1 MARPTKLTPQL
12 QAKICDAIR
21 VGCYVETAAA
31 YCGISKDTFYRW
43 LRQGAKAK
51 SGIYKDFSDA
61 VEKAMADAEF
71 RDVMIIS
78 NAATSDW
85 KAAAW
90 KLERRA
96 PERWGR
102 RDRVSAD
109 IEHSGSVTNRQEH
122 EVHIKQEITS
132 DPESRE
138 LIKQLWRRQQSLQAG
153 NEG

>member
-1 MARPTKLTPQL
+1 MVRPTKLTPRL

-43 LRQGAKAK
+43 LRKGNEEEE
-51 SGIYKDFSDA
+51 GIYRDFVDA
-61 VEKAMADAEF
+61 VEKAIADAEF

-78 NAATSDW
+78 NAATTDW

-96 PERWGR
+96 PDRWSR
-102 RDRVSAD
+102 REKLSAQV
-109 IEHSGSVTNRQEH
+109 EHSGQITNRTEH
-122 EVHIKQEITS
+122 DIHIKQEIIS

-138 LIKQLWRRQQSLQAG
+138 LIKQLWRRQQDLKGQDH
-153 NEG
+153 